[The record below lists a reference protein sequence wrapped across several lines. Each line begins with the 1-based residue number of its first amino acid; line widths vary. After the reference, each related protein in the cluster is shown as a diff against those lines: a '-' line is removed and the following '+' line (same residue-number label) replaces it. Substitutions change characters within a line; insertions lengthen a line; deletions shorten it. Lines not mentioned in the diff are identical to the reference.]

1 MEQRAGKRAALNPL
15 DMVLSVTH
23 GFIEYCGIHC
33 YVHQWSDVSIGG
45 LLKAHSTEGSYCDST
60 QLRALIGSGPFFPDV
75 LPTLGL
81 KWLTLPTQT
90 HKHTVTAHGD
100 TDRKDN
106 GAIRDTEGTLK
117 TKTAESK
124 TTARTRR
131 VHHQRDSQDCVHTD
145 DNERAAHL
153 RKVRGRQ

>member
-1 MEQRAGKRAALNPL
+1 MCPSIWLQYWTPNHLITFEIIHLCSIHNDLNCLEILLHYKYIITKRTHIHVEHCADKRAALNPL

-33 YVHQWSDVSIGG
+33 YVHQWFDVSFGG

-81 KWLTLPTQT
+81 KWLTLPTEI
-90 HKHTVTAHGD
+90 HKHTRELH
-100 TDRKDN
+100 R
-106 GAIRDTEGTLK
+106 
-117 TKTAESK
+117 
-124 TTARTRR
+124 
-131 VHHQRDSQDCVHTD
+131 
-145 DNERAAHL
+145 
-153 RKVRGRQ
+153 